1 MSKAPPGNPADPPG
15 SRRTG
20 LRAGTAA
27 LHGITPANSNTRV
40 SAAVLP
46 ARHTGDALGTGR
58 SVGNLGLNSDR
69 MRAAMVQR
77 LRNQGIADDAVLHA
91 MNEVPRHRFVDEAL
105 ASRAYEDAAL
115 PIGFGQTISQPWV
128 VAHMI
133 SLGMADKAPRRVLEV
148 GAGCGYQAAILSKLV
163 REVYAVERVR
173 GLYDLARSNLASLA
187 YRGVRLVYGDG
198 MAGLP
203 VHAPFDMII
212 VAAAGLA
219 VPPALLQQLARG
231 GRLVAP
237 EGGEQQ
243 RLVVIERT
251 GPQQWNRKELDAVRF
266 VPLKAGIQS

>member
-1 MSKAPPGNPADPPG
+1 MSKQPPIPPLDLPQA
-15 SRRTG
+15 RRTG
-20 LRAGTAA
+20 ATGGSGA

-46 ARHTGDALGTGR
+46 PRASGDAAATGR
-58 SVGNLGLNSDR
+58 SAGNLGLNSDR

-77 LRNQGIADDAVLHA
+77 LRAQGITDDAVLRA
-91 MNEVPRHRFVDEAL
+91 MNDIPRHRFVDEAL

-133 SLGMADKAPRRVLEV
+133 ALGMAGKTPRRVLEV
-148 GAGCGYQAAILSKLV
+148 GAGCGYQAAVLSQLV
-163 REVYAVERVR
+163 REVHAIERMR
-173 GLYDLARSNLASLA
+173 GLYDLARVNLAGPT
-187 YRGVRLVYGDG
+187 YRNIRLVYGDG

-203 VHAPFDMII
+203 KAAPFDMII
-212 VAAAGLA
+212 VAAAGLTI
-219 VPPALLQQLARG
+219 PDALLQQLARG

-237 EGGEQQ
+237 EGTTQQ

-251 GPQQWNRKELDAVRF
+251 GPQQWRRQELEAVRF
-266 VPLKAGIQS
+266 VPLKPGIQS